1 MVTEAQFIDSL
12 IDDIAK
18 NRLEFPTLPEVA
30 LRVRKLIE
38 DPDVTMTQVGK
49 VLSTDAALSSRLM
62 QVANSAMFT
71 GMAPVDN
78 IRAAVNRLGLALVR
92 NMVTCV
98 VMRTI
103 YQPKMSPV
111 MKTWLQDVWK
121 HSTRVA
127 AFSHA
132 LAKLFPHLRSDEAML
147 AGLIH
152 DIGTLPILTRAAKY
166 PELVQEKEQL
176 QRVIDRL
183 HGEIG
188 KLIME
193 AWHFPPNLA
202 VVAAEHEDLNRLA
215 LDIDYVDVV
224 MVANLHS
231 HLGTEHR
238 LGKMDWTDLP
248 IFDKLQLTPQ
258 QSVKALKDA
267 QHEIKAVYALLGGAS

>member
-1 MVTEAQFIDSL
+1 MVTETQFIDSL

-30 LRVRKLIE
+30 LRVRKLVA
-38 DPDVTMTQVGK
+38 DPDVTMVQVGK
-49 VLSTDAALSSRLM
+49 VLSTDAALSTRLM
-62 QVANSAMFT
+62 QVANSAMFV

-78 IRAAVNRLGLALVR
+78 IRSAVNRLGLALVR

-98 VMRTI
+98 VMRTL
-103 YQPKMSPV
+103 YQTKMSPV
-111 MKTWLQDVWK
+111 IKVWLQNTWK

-132 LAKLFPHLRSDEAML
+132 FAKLFPHLRADEAML
-147 AGLIH
+147 AGLVH

-166 PELVQEKEQL
+166 PDLLQDPVKL

-188 KLIME
+188 KLILE
-193 AWHFPPNLA
+193 AWHFQPNL
-202 VVAAEHEDLNRLA
+202 VEVAAGHEDLNRIA
-215 LDIDYVDVV
+215 TDIDYVDIV

-231 HLGTEHR
+231 YLGTEHR
-238 LGKMDWTDLP
+238 LSKLNWLELP

-258 QSVKALKDA
+258 QSVQALKSA
-267 QHEIKAVYALLGGAS
+267 QNEIKAVYSLLGGA